1 MICMICNTPTKL
13 QHSSEGCNTPV
24 WAETTSS
31 SGFSSHCVLTTLL
44 TSFQGMCVPEAEG
57 EPDPK
62 ASPSPHPLLGGRG
75 CFGERGPRSHCCGQH
90 RLFRPHVAR
99 EVSQRGRRGK
109 SDLSCHGCME
119 TSVPSPVPA
128 LAAGQP
134 PTPSAAWLCLRLRA
148 EGRSRMVSCPL
159 HSSRR
164 RRQRF
169 GVDEMFQAGFPNHG
183 Y

>member
-99 EVSQRGRRGK
+99 REGVTEGEEGEIRPLLSWLYGDVHPQPCSCPGCWTATRTVCSVALSPAESGGK
-109 SDLSCHGCME
+109 EQEGVL
-119 TSVPSPVPA
+119 
-128 LAAGQP
+128 
-134 PTPSAAWLCLRLRA
+134 PSALQPQEDTKVW
-148 EGRSRMVSCPL
+148 G
-159 HSSRR
+159 
-164 RRQRF
+164 
-169 GVDEMFQAGFPNHG
+169 G
-183 Y
+183 